1 MTINELELK
10 EKCKLYECSYRHFGC
25 SAVIFT
31 NMDTWRLE
39 MVNVFEN
46 GKVIDKIRVEHMNL
60 SGNRSGKMQFHSQ
73 RYAYDLD
80 YIFDNI
86 IIPHERGKRVYQKAF
101 RIKKL
106 LAENI

>member
-1 MTINELELK
+1 M
-10 EKCKLYECSYRHFGC
+10 KLYDIDLSKEDFD
-25 SAVIFT
+25 A
-31 NMDTWRLE
+31 L
-39 MVNVFEN
+39 MVAQANGKELVVEN